1 MPPKLYRTLQT
12 PVPFR
17 APNYPAPLQE
27 LFEALHIEP
36 PWFTTPEK
44 EDSIASTPPTTQI
57 NHMVLCTTANNTFFP
72 DSPNDHISPH
82 DGTHAPTR
90 TTNQNVYIPKRK
102 SMNVQVYLHTCEK
115 REEAHALLDSGAT
128 ENFMQ
133 LTYAQRLKFP
143 ICKLM
148 EPRMLYNV
156 NGTINKAGII
166 RWSTDVKVQTGM
178 QHTWMRFFL
187 SDIGNHKIIL
197 GYPWF
202 SAVQP
207 NIDWRKAWIDI
218 SHLPIILQAKDTAK
232 ARFLPWKAPTVPSN
246 PVRINQLFLA
256 QLVFESKPAPPTDA
270 SKIPAPY
277 RQFTKVF
284 SEEASHEFPPMHVW
298 DHAIELKPGALSTLP
313 GKIYPLSQ
321 VKLQELQKF
330 VDKHL
335 KQGTI

>member
-1 MPPKLYRTLQT
+1 MPSELYHALQT

-17 APNYPAPLQE
+17 APNYPTPLQE
-27 LFEALHIEP
+27 LFEALYIEP
-36 PWFTTPEK
+36 PQFTTPEK

-82 DGTHAPTR
+82 DVTHAPTQ

-143 ICKLM
+143 ICELI

-166 RWSTDVKVQTGM
+166 RWSTDVKVQTRM
-178 QHTWMRFFL
+178 
-187 SDIGNHKIIL
+187 
-197 GYPWF
+197 
-202 SAVQP
+202 
-207 NIDWRKAWIDI
+207 
-218 SHLPIILQAKDTAK
+218 
-232 ARFLPWKAPTVPSN
+232 
-246 PVRINQLFLA
+246 
-256 QLVFESKPAPPTDA
+256 
-270 SKIPAPY
+270 
-277 RQFTKVF
+277 
-284 SEEASHEFPPMHVW
+284 
-298 DHAIELKPGALSTLP
+298 
-313 GKIYPLSQ
+313 
-321 VKLQELQKF
+321 
-330 VDKHL
+330 
-335 KQGTI
+335 